1 MLSLLLS
8 FFFFPPPLK
17 IDGQASLPFGKR
29 LGNDSSR
36 KHPPGYPASVPPHR
50 QITPRRQQW
59 AKQCNS
65 RFIVSRA
72 GYELRKL
79 AESRGGVRLL
89 YHVYAIPRAGPTRK
103 PLASW
108 IRRCNDTAV
117 AQPARKDRRKNGQE
131 LVPRERS
138 IQLSVSRIAQTT
150 SQRMIYERSNAV
162 LRVSA
167 DRFVK
172 SIWISMGFSRFLQNS
187 TLFFFLQN
195 V

>member
-1 MLSLLLS
+1 MTHPGSIHLDIL
-8 FFFFPPPLK
+8 PPFHRTDKLHHVANN
-17 IDGQASLPFGKR
+17 GRNNVTAGL
-29 LGNDSSR
+29 SSR
-36 KHPPGYPASVPPHR
+36 VLV
-50 QITPRRQQW
+50 T
-59 AKQCNS
+59 N
-65 RFIVSRA
+65 
-72 GYELRKL
+72 YESWQK
-79 AESRGGVRLL
+79 AGGVRLL

-150 SQRMIYERSNAV
+150 SLRMIYERSNAV

-172 SIWISMGFSRFLQNS
+172 FRTIWISMGFSRFLQNS

>member
-1 MLSLLLS
+1 MTHPGSIHLDIL
-8 FFFFPPPLK
+8 PPFHRTDKLHHVANN
-17 IDGQASLPFGKR
+17 GRNNVTAGL
-29 LGNDSSR
+29 SSR
-36 KHPPGYPASVPPHR
+36 VLV
-50 QITPRRQQW
+50 T
-59 AKQCNS
+59 N
-65 RFIVSRA
+65 
-72 GYELRKL
+72 YESWQK
-79 AESRGGVRLL
+79 AGGVRLL

-150 SQRMIYERSNAV
+150 SLRMIYERSNAV

-172 SIWISMGFSRFLQNS
+172 FIWISMDFSRFLQNS

-195 V
+195 I

>member
-1 MLSLLLS
+1 MIHPGSIHLDIL
-8 FFFFPPPLK
+8 PPFHRTDKLHHVANN
-17 IDGQASLPFGKR
+17 GRNNVTAGL
-29 LGNDSSR
+29 SSR
-36 KHPPGYPASVPPHR
+36 VLV
-50 QITPRRQQW
+50 T
-59 AKQCNS
+59 N
-65 RFIVSRA
+65 
-72 GYELRKL
+72 YESWQK
-79 AESRGGVRLL
+79 AGGVRLL

-150 SQRMIYERSNAV
+150 SLRMIYERSNAV

>member
-1 MLSLLLS
+1 MTHPGSIHLDIL
-8 FFFFPPPLK
+8 PPFHRTDKLHHVANN
-17 IDGQASLPFGKR
+17 GRNNVTAGL
-29 LGNDSSR
+29 SSR
-36 KHPPGYPASVPPHR
+36 VLV
-50 QITPRRQQW
+50 T
-59 AKQCNS
+59 N
-65 RFIVSRA
+65 
-72 GYELRKL
+72 YESWQK
-79 AESRGGVRLL
+79 AGGVRLL

-150 SQRMIYERSNAV
+150 SLRMIYERSNAV

-172 SIWISMGFSRFLQNS
+172 SNWISMGFSRFLQNS

>member
-1 MLSLLLS
+1 MTHPGSIHLDIL
-8 FFFFPPPLK
+8 PPFHRTDKLHHVANN
-17 IDGQASLPFGKR
+17 GRNNVTAGL
-29 LGNDSSR
+29 SSR
-36 KHPPGYPASVPPHR
+36 VLV
-50 QITPRRQQW
+50 T
-59 AKQCNS
+59 N
-65 RFIVSRA
+65 
-72 GYELRKL
+72 YESWQK
-79 AESRGGVRLL
+79 AGGVRLL

-172 SIWISMGFSRFLQNS
+172 SIWISMDFSRFLQNS